1 MVCLGCWNDCL
12 YVYPEVCSNKIYKIM
27 TPKVQ
32 SILSYI
38 GILWLVAYFG
48 GKQER
53 NELSK
58 YHLKQ
63 GLGLWIIAV
72 VVNIAIYVVV
82 MFTPSLATILSAASI
97 IFLILMIFGI
107 INAAN
112 EVRKPLPIIGKIFEG
127 KFDFIG

>member
-1 MVCLGCWNDCL
+1 
-12 YVYPEVCSNKIYKIM
+12 M

-53 NELSK
+53 NDLSR

-72 VVNIAIYVVV
+72 IFNIVLYIVV
-82 MFTPSLATILSAASI
+82 MTIPFLAAILSTVSI

-112 EVRKPLPIIGKIFEG
+112 EVKKPLPVIGKMFEG

>member
-1 MVCLGCWNDCL
+1 
-12 YVYPEVCSNKIYKIM
+12 M

-53 NELSK
+53 NDLSR

-63 GLGLWIIAV
+63 GLGLWIITV
-72 VVNIAIYVVV
+72 IFNIAIYIVV
-82 MFTPSLATILSAASI
+82 MIVPSLAVILSALSL

-112 EVRKPLPIIGKIFEG
+112 EVRKPLPVIGKMFED
-127 KFDFIG
+127 KFDFIGK

>member
-1 MVCLGCWNDCL
+1 
-12 YVYPEVCSNKIYKIM
+12 M

-53 NELSK
+53 NDLSK

-63 GLGLWIIAV
+63 GLGLFITAV
-72 VVNIAIYVVV
+72 VFNLCAGVLLTIV
-82 MFTPSLATILSAASI
+82 PSLTFVLTIVGFV
-97 IFLILMIFGI
+97 FLILMVLGI
-107 INAAN
+107 ITAAN
-112 EVRKPLPIIGKIFEG
+112 EVKKPVPVIGKFFED
-127 KFDFIG
+127 KFNFIM

>member
-1 MVCLGCWNDCL
+1 
-12 YVYPEVCSNKIYKIM
+12 M

-32 SILSYI
+32 SILSYL
-38 GILWLVAYFG
+38 GILWLIAYFG

-53 NELSK
+53 NDLSK

-72 VVNIAIYVVV
+72 IFNIVIYIVV
-82 MFTPSLATILSAASI
+82 MVVPSLAAILSAVSI

-112 EVRKPLPIIGKIFEG
+112 EVRKPLPVIGKMFED
-127 KFDFIG
+127 KFNFIG

>member
-1 MVCLGCWNDCL
+1 
-12 YVYPEVCSNKIYKIM
+12 M

-53 NELSK
+53 NDLSR

-72 VVNIAIYVVV
+72 IFNIVLYIVV
-82 MFTPSLATILSAASI
+82 MTVPFLAAILSAVSI

-112 EVRKPLPIIGKIFEG
+112 EIKKPLPVIGKMFEG

>member
-1 MVCLGCWNDCL
+1 
-12 YVYPEVCSNKIYKIM
+12 M

-53 NELSK
+53 NDLSR

-63 GLGLWIIAV
+63 GLGLFITAV
-72 VVNIAIYVVV
+72 VFNIAISFIV
-82 MFTPSLATILSAASI
+82 MIVPSLAVILSALSL

-112 EVRKPLPIIGKIFEG
+112 EVRKPLPVIGKMFED
-127 KFDFIG
+127 KFDFIGK

>member
-1 MVCLGCWNDCL
+1 
-12 YVYPEVCSNKIYKIM
+12 M

-53 NELSK
+53 NDLSK

-63 GLGLWIIAV
+63 GLGLWIITV
-72 VVNIAIYVVV
+72 IFNIAIYIVV
-82 MFTPSLATILSAASI
+82 MIVPSLAVILSALSL

-112 EVRKPLPIIGKIFEG
+112 EVRKPLPVIGKMFED
-127 KFDFIG
+127 KFDFIGK

>member
-1 MVCLGCWNDCL
+1 
-12 YVYPEVCSNKIYKIM
+12 M

-32 SILSYI
+32 SILSYL
-38 GILWLVAYFG
+38 GILWLIAYFG

-53 NELSK
+53 NDLSK

-72 VVNIAIYVVV
+72 IFNIVIYIVV
-82 MFTPSLATILSAASI
+82 MVVPSLAAILSAVSI

-112 EVRKPLPIIGKIFEG
+112 EVKKPLPVIGKMFED
-127 KFDFIG
+127 KFNFIG

>member
-1 MVCLGCWNDCL
+1 
-12 YVYPEVCSNKIYKIM
+12 M

>member
-1 MVCLGCWNDCL
+1 
-12 YVYPEVCSNKIYKIM
+12 M

-48 GKQER
+48 GKQVR
-53 NELSK
+53 NDLSK

-72 VVNIAIYVVV
+72 IFNIAISFIV
-82 MFTPSLATILSAASI
+82 MIVPSLAVILSALSL

-112 EVRKPLPIIGKIFEG
+112 EVRKPLPVIGKMFED
-127 KFDFIG
+127 KFDFIGK

>member
-1 MVCLGCWNDCL
+1 
-12 YVYPEVCSNKIYKIM
+12 M

-53 NELSK
+53 NDLSR

-72 VVNIAIYVVV
+72 IFNIAIYIVVIII
-82 MFTPSLATILSAASI
+82 PSLAVILSTFSI

-112 EVRKPLPIIGKIFEG
+112 VVKKPLPLIGKIFEE
-127 KFDFIG
+127 KFDFINQ

>member
-1 MVCLGCWNDCL
+1 
-12 YVYPEVCSNKIYKIM
+12 M

-38 GILWLVAYFG
+38 GILWLAAYFG

-53 NELSK
+53 NDLSR

-63 GLGLWIIAV
+63 GLGLWIITV
-72 VVNIAIYVVV
+72 IFNIAIYIVV
-82 MFTPSLATILSAASI
+82 MIVPSLAVILSAISL

-112 EVRKPLPIIGKIFEG
+112 EVRKPLPVIGKMFED
-127 KFDFIG
+127 KFDFIGK